1 MFNRKKTDLRMI
13 NPTSKISLKMSCIEA
28 SNGDL
33 VKAKELYDYFADGV
47 DIPDYPIQKPN
58 IVQQFTQQANEMF
71 GWIDQNSE
79 RIMKGYNMI
88 QMMRG
93 GNIIPAAT
101 EAAAETV
108 EDAIPPLP
116 PLE

>member
-33 VKAKELYDYFADGV
+33 AKAKELYDYFADGV
-47 DIPDYPIQKPN
+47 DIPDYR
-58 IVQQFTQQANEMF
+58 
-71 GWIDQNSE
+71 IDQNSE